1 MGLKRYCSAILYELQ
16 SLMFSIVTLSDRS
29 GEAVQSISPHSL
41 CSGHA
46 LASSSLTQTGVCG
59 CGVLMLIGDKNKAA
73 GL

>member
-16 SLMFSIVTLSDRS
+16 SLVFSIVS